1 MCARR
6 TADDEEHEA
15 LIGIAGEQAA
25 IGITEWA
32 AIGVAGQLLRCS

>member
-25 IGITEWA
+25 IGIAGEQAT
-32 AIGVAGQLLRCS
+32 IGIAGE